1 MVLNQKNSR
10 AQAASVQEAG
20 ASASIVV
27 EGNMLCGRKLEVA
40 FASRQL

>member
-10 AQAASVQEAG
+10 AQAASVLEAR

-27 EGNMLCGRKLEVA
+27 ERNLLCGRKLVA